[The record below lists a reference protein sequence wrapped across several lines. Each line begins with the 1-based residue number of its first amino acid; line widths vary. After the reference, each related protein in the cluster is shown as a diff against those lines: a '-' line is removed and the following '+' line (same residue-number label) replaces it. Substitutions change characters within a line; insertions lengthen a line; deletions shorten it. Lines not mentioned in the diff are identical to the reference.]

1 MSNEYDL
8 VVIGSG
14 PGGYVAAIR
23 AAQLGMKTAIVEAEE
38 LGGVCLNWG
47 CIPTKAL
54 LKTADVGR
62 TIREAGDYGWSSSA
76 PKPDIKKIV
85 AYSRQ
90 VSGRLS
96 GGVKF
101 LMKKN
106 GVTVLKGWG
115 TLLGGGK
122 LQVSNEDKTV
132 TYSALNIILAT
143 GASSRTLSSLIPD
156 GVDVVTSKEAMIPD
170 TIPENILIVGSGAI
184 GVEFASF
191 YNELG
196 SAVTIMEV
204 QDRIVPAE
212 DEEIAAAAA
221 KAFKKQGITLL
232 TKTKYQ
238 SFEKKDGGLAVSFET
253 AEGKTETKKFDRIIS
268 AIGIVGN
275 VDGLGLENT
284 AIEVDRAQIETNE
297 WMATAEPGVFAI
309 GDVAGGPWLAH
320 KASHEAV
327 CCVEKIANLDSAH
340 PVDKRLIP
348 GCTYSHPQIASV
360 GLTEAEALDQ
370 GLKIK
375 VGKFPFAANGKAI
388 ALGEHEGLIKL
399 IFEEDT
405 GAVLGAHM
413 IGAEV
418 TELITAIGLAMTL
431 ECTEE
436 YLMRTIFP
444 HPTLSEMLYEATL
457 DAFDR
462 AIHI

>member
-1 MSNEYDL
+1 MSKEFDL

-62 TIREAGDYGWSSSA
+62 TIREAKEYGWSSSA
-76 PKPDIKKIV
+76 PIPNLKDIV
-85 AYSRQ
+85 GYSRQ
-90 VSGRLS
+90 VSGKLS

-106 GVTVLKGWG
+106 NIAVLKGWG

-122 LQVSNEDKTV
+122 LQVKTGEKTETV
-132 TYSALNIILAT
+132 SALHIIVAT
-143 GASSRTLSSLIPD
+143 GARSRTLPSLVPD
-156 GVDVVTSKEAMIPD
+156 GEQIVTSKEAMVPE
-170 TIPENILIVGSGAI
+170 TIPKKLLIVGSGAI
-184 GVEFASF
+184 GIEFASF
-191 YNELG
+191 YNEIG
-196 SAVTIMEV
+196 SEVTIMEV

-212 DEEIAAAAA
+212 DAEISEAAM
-221 KAFKKQGITLL
+221 KAFKKQGITIL
-232 TKTKYQ
+232 TNTTYQ
-238 SFEKKDGGLAVSFET
+238 SFKKQTDGLSVSYKSADDKIET
-253 AEGKTETKKFDRIIS
+253 GQFDRIIS

-275 VDGLGLENT
+275 VDGIGLENT
-284 AIEVDRAQIETNE
+284 VVEVDPAQIKTNE
-297 WMATAEPGVFAI
+297 WMATAEPGVYAI

-320 KASHEAV
+320 KASHEAIT
-327 CCVEKIANLDSAH
+327 CVERIAQLDSAH
-340 PVDKRLIP
+340 PVDKSLIP

-360 GLTEAEALDQ
+360 GLTEAKALEL

-375 VGKFPFAANGKAI
+375 VGRFPFAGNGKAI
-388 ALGEHEGLIKL
+388 ALGESEGLIKL
-399 IFEEDT
+399 IFEEGT

-418 TELITAIGLAMTL
+418 TELITAIGVAMTL

-444 HPTLSEMLYEATL
+444 HPTLSEMLHEATL
-457 DAFDR
+457 EAFDR